1 MYKKENKQTLN
12 FWPLN
17 DFLEF
22 FQKFFFLFFFLH
34 SIHILFKLWKF
45 TSMGQKIKISKDSRG
60 KNVLM
65 LFSQVDKMRHCV

>member
-22 FQKFFFLFFFLH
+22 FQKFFFLFFFFYIVYIYFLNCGN
-34 SIHILFKLWKF
+34 SLLWVK
-45 TSMGQKIKISKDSRG
+45 K
-60 KNVLM
+60 
-65 LFSQVDKMRHCV
+65 